1 MAPKRKAEEPPA
13 ESGAPPAKQK
23 KANSESGDTLE
34 SVASRCRDNITGTLL
49 VDPVIAEDGHTYER
63 RAIAEWFRR
72 RAPPTSPLTHEQ
84 MGTQLK
90 QNYAIRAIVEDLAT
104 SPGLPRSERAEWHV
118 ARGKLH
124 CERVAEPGRGGRA
137 RDPDVRAARAA
148 FERAER
154 LLEDA
159 EGEGGDDPAA
169 RRLAEEAS
177 VCREICDRV
186 LDVSRLRDRARA
198 AGVDVDWADDAFDAI
213 FKRAGV
219 RLHLFQKLARG
230 TRVRVV
236 DDRRAVLAAFEAQDD
251 VLGLPDDWEESLGND
266 FLVENYDSNDSTYII
281 VKPDAFDADNDNT
294 KEGKWWPYSVIAL
307 LA

>member
-137 RDPDVRAARAA
+137 RDPDARARAA
-148 FERAER
+148 FERGER

-186 LDVSRLRDRARA
+186 LD
-198 AGVDVDWADDAFDAI
+198 
-213 FKRAGV
+213 
-219 RLHLFQKLARG
+219 KLARG

>member
-1 MAPKRKAEEPPA
+1 MCCP
-13 ESGAPPAKQK
+13 
-23 KANSESGDTLE
+23 
-34 SVASRCRDNITGTLL
+34 
-49 VDPVIAEDGHTYER
+49 
-63 RAIAEWFRR
+63 
-72 RAPPTSPLTHEQ
+72 
-84 MGTQLK
+84 
-90 QNYAIRAIVEDLAT
+90 
-104 SPGLPRSERAEWHV
+104 
-118 ARGKLH
+118 
-124 CERVAEPGRGGRA
+124 
-137 RDPDVRAARAA
+137 
-148 FERAER
+148 
-154 LLEDA
+154 
-159 EGEGGDDPAA
+159 
-169 RRLAEEAS
+169 
-177 VCREICDRV
+177 
-186 LDVSRLRDRARA
+186 
-198 AGVDVDWADDAFDAI
+198 GVDVGWADDAFDAI